1 MRKKITIQFLVLIA
15 VIVVINLLGTLFFH
29 RFDFTADKRFTL
41 NRKTTKLLQEN
52 RKPIT
57 VTVFLDGELP
67 AAFKRLRKSVG
78 DLLSDYK
85 SYSDGEFKIVF
96 VDPLVGLNQQQQDT
110 VINNLYQNGI
120 EATNLSVKTENG
132 LTQKL
137 VFPMAMLEADGKQY
151 PVRLFQNFDTGKSY
165 DENIN
170 QSIEN
175 LEYTFTSGL
184 KKVFTGKNPRIGFTE
199 NNGELNDLQ
208 LNDAL
213 RTLSNS
219 YLVGRVDLKT
229 ITKAGLDALNVLI
242 IAKPKIAFSEAE
254 KYKINYF
261 VLNGGRVVWSLD
273 QVNAE
278 LDSLK
283 GKNGQMVVGQD
294 LNLNDMLFIY
304 GARVNYNIIADA
316 NCAEIPITTGSVGG
330 QSQIQLLPWLYY
342 PILLPDTSVALA
354 KKLDGIKSEFP
365 STVDTI
371 GVKGITKR
379 FLLHTSPYNRV
390 FDAPKLFS
398 LNMVA
403 EQPDPKKFSGKP
415 AAVAVL
421 LEGNFPS
428 VFAGRPLPIGI
439 EEAYPMPQIG
449 KAAKMIV
456 LGDGDIF
463 KNQIIEKDNSPLALG
478 FDRYTQKTYGNKV
491 LLQNIVDYFTDD
503 DNLIALRN
511 KELNLRLLDKEKIRV
526 EKGKWQVIN
535 ILAPLILLLFLAIFQ
550 HYYRKYKYAR

>member
-1 MRKKITIQFLVLIA
+1 MRRKNTIQFLVLIA

-67 AAFKRLRKSVG
+67 AAFKRLRTSVR

-170 QSIEN
+170 QSIES

-199 NNGELNDLQ
+199 NNGELSDLQ
-208 LNDAL
+208 LNDAM
-213 RTLSNS
+213 RSLSNS
-219 YLVGRVDLKT
+219 YLVGRVDLKS
-229 ITKAGLDALNVLI
+229 ITKAGLDALSVLI
-242 IAKPKIAFSEAE
+242 IAKPTTPFSEAE
-254 KYKINYF
+254 KYKISYF
-261 VLNGGRVVWSLD
+261 VLNGGSVVWSLD

-439 EEAYPMPQIG
+439 EEAYPMPQIA

-456 LGDGDIF
+456 MGDGDIF